1 MPCYQV
7 RTVSVK
13 FSVKHV
19 SLLERAAKKLNLNFE
34 QCGRLCRVGPIIVDL
49 EKGEATVTEQGLLN
63 QLKVAYSKEAI
74 AMVARQFNWSMQ
86 NTGNQFVL
94 RKAKW
99 S

>member
-1 MPCYQV
+1 
-7 RTVSVK
+7 VK

-19 SLLERAAKKLNLNFE
+19 SLLESAAKKLNLNFE
-34 QCGRLCRVGPIIVDL
+34 QRGRLCRVGPIIVDL
-49 EKGEATVTEQGLLN
+49 EKGEATVAKTEQGLLN

-86 NTGNQFVL
+86 STGNQFVL

>member
-19 SLLERAAKKLNLNFE
+19 PLLERAAKKLNLNFE
-34 QCGRLCRVGPIIVDL
+34 QRGRLCRVGPIIVDL

-86 NTGNQFVL
+86 STGNQFVL

>member
-1 MPCYQV
+1 
-7 RTVSVK
+7 VK

-34 QCGRLCRVGPIIVDL
+34 QRGRLCRVGPIIVDL
-49 EKGEATVTEQGLLN
+49 EKGEATATEQGLLN

-86 NTGNQFVL
+86 STGNQFVL